1 MSTIT
6 NARDGPERSEIQ
18 KIKQKIK
25 KAINSNKRLLSFLK
39 ENKVYGRYIKNTVNA
54 LIKED
59 AGKINYISASYPI
72 EKIEQDYCPINCAF
86 TWSRT
91 SEGHEF
97 WRKCDLAYRATIK
110 NKEKY

>member
-6 NARDGPERSEIQ
+6 NARDRPERSEIQ
-18 KIKQKIK
+18 EIKQKIK
-25 KAINSNKRLLSFLK
+25 KAINSNEKLLSFLK
-39 ENKVYGRYIKNTVNA
+39 ENKIYGRYIKNTVNY
-54 LIKED
+54 LIQCTD
-59 AGKINYISASYPI
+59 TVNYTVETIKQDHYPI
-72 EKIEQDYCPINCAF
+72 NVAF

-97 WRKCDLAYRATIK
+97 WRKLDSVYRLTIK

>member
-6 NARDGPERSEIQ
+6 NARDRPERSEIQ

-25 KAINSNKRLLSFLK
+25 KAINSNEKLLGFFK
-39 ENKVYGRYIKNTVNA
+39 ENKIYGRFIKNTVNS
-54 LIKED
+54 LIQRNTGEV
-59 AGKINYISASYPI
+59 NYIAENIKQDRSPI
-72 EKIEQDYCPINCAF
+72 MSTF
-86 TWSRT
+86 TWSKT

-97 WRKCDLAYRATIK
+97 WKKYDSVYRLTIK

>member
-6 NARDGPERSEIQ
+6 NARDRPGDPEIQ
-18 KIKQKIK
+18 EIKQKIK
-25 KAINSNKRLLSFLK
+25 KAINSNEKLLSFLK
-39 ENKVYGRYIKNTVNA
+39 ENKIYGRYIKNTVNC
-54 LIKED
+54 LIQD
-59 AGKINYISASYPI
+59 TTADYITRCI
-72 EKIEQDYCPINCAF
+72 KQDFNPINCAF

-97 WRKCDLAYRATIK
+97 WKKYDSIYRLTIK